1 MISHDRGF
9 IDEVVDHVLA
19 IEKSQLELYQGN
31 FSVYEEQKQL
41 KNEFEIAQNEKIKKE
56 VTRLKKTAAEKAE
69 WSRSR
74 EGDKTK
80 KALGLSILKIVE

>member
-41 KNEFEIAQNEKIKKE
+41 KNEFEIAQNEKIKK
-56 VTRLKKTAAEKAE
+56 K
-69 WSRSR
+69 SR
-74 EGDKTK
+74 
-80 KALGLSILKIVE
+80 A